1 MNFLIIFR
9 LAKLI
14 IRFFRI
20 WPRFRRI
27 VRLNKNILKDKDA
40 YEISIF
46 ILKYFFL
53 LAIIL
58 FFYWIISNGIL
69 FKLLYFN
76 DAKVLHFFNSKTAIF
91 SFLILFLISILPV
104 KYFKKYF
111 IALFLISLIS
121 FILSF
126 HIVGSCYVSL
136 FSDGNFPEV
145 NFSKKRSGRSIPIL
159 SVLYYWTCFASPL
172 ALFATFF
179 NFMTVWFMIKNK

>member
-1 MNFLIIFR
+1 MNFHIIFR
-9 LAKLI
+9 LAIRI
-14 IRFFRI
+14 IRLFRI

-27 VRLNKNILKDKDA
+27 VGANKNILKDKDA
-40 YEISIF
+40 YEISVF
-46 ILKYFFL
+46 LLKYFFL

-58 FFYWIISNGIL
+58 FFYWIIVDGIL
-69 FKLLYFN
+69 HKLLYFN
-76 DAKVLHFFNSKTAIF
+76 GEKAFHFFNSKIAII

-111 IALFLISLIS
+111 IALLFISLIS

-136 FSDGNFPEV
+136 LSDGNFSEI
-145 NFSKKRSGRSIPIL
+145 NFSKRRSGRSIPLL

-179 NFMTVWFMIKNK
+179 SFMPVWFLIKNK